1 MSSINILTTEISLRR
16 EVSEIN
22 VSYFQMHYWN
32 VVHNYSEVI
41 KCMAY
46 KYMITTLNDLYVK
59 IVQHFIQTWGKLHY
73 AIY

>member
-1 MSSINILTTEISLRR
+1 M
-16 EVSEIN
+16 N

-46 KYMITTLNDLYVK
+46 KYMITTLNDLYVT
-59 IVQHFIQTWGKLHY
+59 IVQHFRLEENMYIMLYTR
-73 AIY
+73 